1 MRTGFI
7 TIAAVATMAAAAR
20 ATPPRTVL
28 KEDFKNT
35 TFPPTRATPP
45 RTVLKEDFKNT
56 TFPPT
61 GWRLE
66 KTGTGATWVRRA
78 QGEKPYA
85 YGRWVG
91 SGTAEAAAHL
101 ISPKLTLAAGTVLDA
116 EFCFEGTYTGSLE
129 SRFRE
134 MVLMKGTRRICYQ
147 EKLSPLAQGGSD
159 YEFWWSYGGK
169 AAGSSGTVTFSVN
182 GIIIVEENVGVEP
195 ASLGRVRALYRSARS
210 SNYHT

>member
-1 MRTGFI
+1 MRKRFWI
-7 TIAAVATMAAAAR
+7 VAALAVAAAGG

-28 KEDFKNT
+28 KEDFKS
-35 TFPPTRATPP
+35 
-45 RTVLKEDFKNT
+45 T

-78 QGEKPYA
+78 QGETAYA
-85 YGRWVG
+85 YGRWAG

-134 MVLMKGTRRICYQ
+134 MVLMKGTRRIWSKRCEETAWICYR

-169 AAGSSGTVTFSVN
+169 AGGSTGIVTFSVN
-182 GIIIVEENVGVEP
+182 GILIVEDNTAVVP
-195 ASLGRVRALYRSARS
+195 TSLGRVRALFR
-210 SNYHT
+210 

>member
-1 MRTGFI
+1 MEKACTVVL
-7 TIAAVATMAAAAR
+7 ALAMAAAAW
-20 ATPPRTVL
+20 
-28 KEDFKNT
+28 
-35 TFPPTRATPP
+35 ATPP

-78 QGEKPYA
+78 QGETTYA

-101 ISPKLTLAAGTVLDA
+101 ISPKLTLAAETVLDA
-116 EFCFEGTYTGSLE
+116 EFCIEGTYTGSLE

-134 MVLMKGTRRICYQ
+134 MVLMKGTRRIWSKSCEETPWSCYQ
-147 EKLSPLAQGGSD
+147 EKLSPLAQSGSD

-182 GIIIVEENVGVEP
+182 GIIIVEDNVGVEP
-195 ASLGRVRALYRSARS
+195 ASLGRVKALFR
-210 SNYHT
+210 